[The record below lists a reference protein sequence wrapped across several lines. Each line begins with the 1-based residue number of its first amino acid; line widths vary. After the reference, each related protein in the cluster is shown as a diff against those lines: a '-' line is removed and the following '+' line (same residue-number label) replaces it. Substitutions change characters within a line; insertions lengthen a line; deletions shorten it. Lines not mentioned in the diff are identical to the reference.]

1 MGNKDFLIKLKE
13 LLYSQMLGV
22 IATDMQGI
30 PYTSLVAYYS
40 TDDLKNV
47 IFATSR
53 NTKKFQ
59 NLMNNSNI
67 SLLIDNRE
75 NQPSDIYNAIT
86 AIALGKAEEIKEN
99 KEYFK
104 NLFIKKH
111 PTLNEFIN
119 SPDCRLLKI
128 NVDKY
133 KFVSNFK
140 NVINIETKD
149 SYFKNFFREHKND
162 SK

>member
-1 MGNKDFLIKLKE
+1 MENKDFLIKLKE
-13 LLYSQMLGV
+13 LFKSQMLGV
-22 IATDMQGI
+22 IATDMNGT

-47 IFATSR
+47 IFATLK

-59 NLMNNSNI
+59 NLMKNSNI
-67 SLLIDNRE
+67 SFLIDNRE

-86 AIALGKAEEIKEN
+86 VTALGKAEEIKEN

-111 PTLNEFIN
+111 PDLIKFIN
-119 SPDCRLLKI
+119 SPDCKLLKI
-128 NVDKY
+128 KVDKY
-133 KFVSNFK
+133 KFVSNFQNVK
-140 NVINIETKD
+140 NIDIKN
-149 SYFKNFFREHKND
+149 SNFQNFFENVKND
-162 SK
+162 SN